1 VQAARFISPIDLIR
15 ELMNRPGIQA
25 MALPG
30 VDIQHGKPRF
40 PDREDMPSV
49 PFFSLPKFLLLYS
62 FDFHASSF

>member
-1 VQAARFISPIDLIR
+1 
-15 ELMNRPGIQA
+15 MNRPGIQA